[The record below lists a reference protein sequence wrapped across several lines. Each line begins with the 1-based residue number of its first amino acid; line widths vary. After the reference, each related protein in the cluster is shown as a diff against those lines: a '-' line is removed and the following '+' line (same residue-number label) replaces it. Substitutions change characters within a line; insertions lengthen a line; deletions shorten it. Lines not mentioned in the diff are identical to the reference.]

1 MPRRHPRAT
10 KNESGSVIAA
20 ITTHPKKFS
29 MIALLDC
36 FPPAL

>member
-1 MPRRHPRAT
+1 
-10 KNESGSVIAA
+10 VIAA
-20 ITTHPKKFS
+20 ITIHPKKFS